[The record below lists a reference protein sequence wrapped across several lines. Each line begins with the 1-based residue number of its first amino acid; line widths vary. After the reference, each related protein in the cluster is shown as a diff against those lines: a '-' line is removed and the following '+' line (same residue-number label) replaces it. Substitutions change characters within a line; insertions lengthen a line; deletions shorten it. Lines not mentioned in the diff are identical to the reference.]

1 MNEPGIGSAPSRQA
15 NQFRTALLL
24 ALLVGGLDLTTK
36 WIIVTFVMDPP
47 RIIEITSFFN
57 LTLGFNRGV
66 SFGMLGGLGSW
77 GPVILSAVAAVVI
90 GFLLVWLRR
99 ANQRGEALAIASI
112 IGGASSNLI
121 DRLHDGAV
129 TDFLDL
135 AGIQPG
141 GYSDISRR
149 SCASDQFIYN
159 RNRLIQ
165 SQLAHGN
172 CPNYRMSPSKQSS
185 RDLSSK
191 GAGQAS

>member
-47 RIIEITSFFN
+47 RTIEITSFFD
-57 LTLGFNRGV
+57 LTLGYNRGV

-77 GPVILSAVAAVVI
+77 GPVILSAMAAVVI

-99 ANQRGEALAIASI
+99 AKQRGEALAIASI
-112 IGGASSNLI
+112 IGGAGSNLI

-129 TDFLDL
+129 TDFLDFHL
-135 AGIQPG
+135 ATFHWPAFNLADSAIFLGV
-141 GYSDISRR
+141 
-149 SCASDQFIYN
+149 AVL
-159 RNRLIQ
+159 LINPFRT
-165 SQLAHGN
+165 AT
-172 CPNYRMSPSKQSS
+172 
-185 RDLSSK
+185 D
-191 GAGQAS
+191 